1 MNKKTDKW
9 KKYNRR
15 RLIKALVAFMAV
27 VLFAMP
33 AVATFAMMNRSDSAD
48 AKLEEVLQTSERI
61 ELERELYEAEMKSQE
76 SETLIAGTS
85 KLDIEPTTTEP
96 MPEITTSRVGI
107 LSAAKATQSDASVTD
122 AEEIKVIENEAVQD
136 EEIADEEV
144 AEGSDESA
152 TETDAEEVK
161 VFVPNGKKVY
171 LTFDDGPSSFTDDI
185 LDILDEYGVKAT
197 FFVVAEDTSKKEGL
211 MEIVSRGHSIGLHSR
226 SHDYAEIYSDIDSF
240 IDDIDAVHDIVYR
253 VTGVDSKL
261 YRFPGG
267 SATAEGWG
275 GVDIEDCVD
284 YLNDN
289 GYTYYD
295 WNALN
300 GDAVNPDYS
309 VETMVWNVM
318 DGVRSNEGDSIV
330 LMHDQDNHLNT
341 VEALPT
347 IIETL
352 LDEGY
357 EILPLDQN
365 SPTFQQY
372 INE

>member
-1 MNKKTDKW
+1 M
-9 KKYNRR
+9 
-15 RLIKALVAFMAV
+15 IKLMVALMAV
-27 VLFAMP
+27 VLFTMP
-33 AVATFAMMNRSDSAD
+33 AVATFAMMNRSDAAD
-48 AKLEEVLQTSERI
+48 AKLEEVIKSSERI
-61 ELERELYEAEMKSQE
+61 ELERELREAEMKAQE
-76 SETLIAGTS
+76 SDTLIAGTK

-107 LSAAKATQSDASVTD
+107 LSAAKATQSDASATD
-122 AEEIKVIENEAVQD
+122 AEEIKEKIIPSQNAETEEA
-136 EEIADEEV
+136 EV
-144 AEGSDESA
+144 VAS
-152 TETDAEEVK
+152 ETDAEVIEEVEEVEEK

-171 LTFDDGPSSFTDDI
+171 LTFDDGPSTYTDDI
-185 LDILDEYGVKAT
+185 LDILDEYNVKAT
-197 FFVVAEDTSKKEGL
+197 FFVVAQDTTNREGL
-211 MEIVSRGHSIGLHSR
+211 MEIVSRGHSIGLHSW
-226 SHDYAEIYSDIDSF
+226 SHDYGQIYSDIDSF
-240 IDDIDAVHDIVYR
+240 IADVEGVHDIVYR
-253 VTGVDSKL
+253 TTGVDTKL

-284 YLNDN
+284 YLNEN

-300 GDAVNPDYS
+300 GDAVNPDSS

-318 DGVRSNEGDSIV
+318 DGVRSNEGDSVV
-330 LMHDQDNHLNT
+330 LMHDQENHLNT